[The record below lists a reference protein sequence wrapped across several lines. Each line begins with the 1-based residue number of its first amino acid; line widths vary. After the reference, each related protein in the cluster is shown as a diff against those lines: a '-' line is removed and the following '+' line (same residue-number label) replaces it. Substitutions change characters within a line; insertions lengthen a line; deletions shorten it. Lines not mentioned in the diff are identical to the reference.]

1 MKQLIAGVALLSVAG
16 GAVASED
23 FILKT
28 DFYKGTELL
37 HSVSQSVP
45 AGYTANMRDTHVRE
59 FIEGAQVS
67 RSVGGEVN
75 GKPKYTKGTLILGFS
90 ADVTP
95 SLTSNGQ
102 IRVVTDFKY
111 SKLVEMRKLKV
122 DDGVELDSPETET
135 ISSRPQALVAIGKPE
150 TVFTSNS
157 KDGEYRL
164 VVTATAMD

>member
-1 MKQLIAGVALLSVAG
+1 MKQLIAGVALLSLAG
-16 GAVASED
+16 GAVANED

-45 AGYTANMRDTHVRE
+45 AGYTVSLRDTHVRE
-59 FIEGAQVS
+59 FIDGAQVR
-67 RSVGGEVN
+67 RSASGEIN
-75 GKPKYTKGTLILGFS
+75 GKPKYSKGTLILGFS

-95 SLTSNGQ
+95 SMTSNGQ
-102 IRVVTDFKY
+102 LRVVTDFKY
-111 SKLVEMRKLKV
+111 SKLVEMRTLKV
-122 DDGVELDSPETET
+122 DDGVELDSPETVT

-150 TVFTSNS
+150 TVFTSSS

-164 VVTATAMD
+164 VVTATAKE